1 MEPVSRVSK
10 GMRWAEGCSRQWCRR
25 QGEGEGVGAVSFC
38 SDIVHLGSGFI
49 TGEVSES
56 HSIVSDRLQPYGL
69 YTVHEARIL
78 EWVLVPYS
86 RGSSQPRDQTQV
98 SHIQA
103 DSLPAEPQGKPKNTG
118 MGSLSLLQRIFR
130 TQESNRGLLRCRWI
144 LYQLSYQG
152 SPQLVS

>member
-56 HSIVSDRLQPYGL
+56 HSIVSDCLQPYG
-69 YTVHEARIL
+69 
-78 EWVLVPYS
+78 WYS
-86 RGSSQPRDQTQV
+86 PWGRKESDTTEG
-98 SHIQA
+98 
-103 DSLPAEPQGKPKNTG
+103 L
-118 MGSLSLLQRIFR
+118 SLSLLVK
-130 TQESNRGLLRCRWI
+130 
-144 LYQLSYQG
+144 
-152 SPQLVS
+152 P